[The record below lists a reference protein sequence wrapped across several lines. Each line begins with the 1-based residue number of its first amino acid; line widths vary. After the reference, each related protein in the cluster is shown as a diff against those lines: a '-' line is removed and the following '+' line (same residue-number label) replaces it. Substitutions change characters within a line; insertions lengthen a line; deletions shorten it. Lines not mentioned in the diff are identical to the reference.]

1 MRSDGGS
8 AVKWCSITAAVSSC
22 GVGSA
27 TQMPP
32 RQVVPG
38 IEAVQL
44 PVEVPTRAQLP
55 VDCAIG
61 PQPMLPPGV
70 GAMARRRP
78 SSRRTDP
85 MRRDMKGA

>member
-1 MRSDGGS
+1 MRSDRRS
-8 AVKWCSITAAVSSC
+8 AVKWCSITATMSSC

-32 RQVVPG
+32 RQVAPG
-38 IEAVQL
+38 IEAVQ
-44 PVEVPTRAQLP
+44 PPAEVPTWVQLP

-61 PQPMLPPGV
+61 PQPMLAPGV

-85 MRRDMKGA
+85 MRRDMRGA

>member
-1 MRSDGGS
+1 MRSDRGS
-8 AVKWCSITAAVSSC
+8 AVKWCSITSAMSSC

-32 RQVVPG
+32 RQVAAG
-38 IEAVQL
+38 IDAVQL
-44 PVEVPTRAQLP
+44 PVEVPTWVQLP

-85 MRRDMKGA
+85 RRRDMRGA

>member
-1 MRSDGGS
+1 MRSDRGS
-8 AVKWCSITAAVSSC
+8 AVKWCSITATMSSC
-22 GVGSA
+22 GVDSA
-27 TQMPP
+27 TQIPP

-44 PVEVPTRAQLP
+44 PVEVPTRVQLP

-61 PQPMLPPGV
+61 LQPMLPPGV
-70 GAMARRRP
+70 GARARRRP

-85 MRRDMKGA
+85 MRRNMRGA